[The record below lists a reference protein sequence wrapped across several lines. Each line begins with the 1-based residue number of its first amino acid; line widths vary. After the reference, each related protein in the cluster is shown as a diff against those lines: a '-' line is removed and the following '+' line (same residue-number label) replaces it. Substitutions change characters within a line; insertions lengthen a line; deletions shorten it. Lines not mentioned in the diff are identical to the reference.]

1 MSRASK
7 TRSFTNDPPTKE
19 DLVANDRKTVLV
31 IDDSSLVRL
40 YYRSILEN
48 AGYHVEEAL
57 NGLEA
62 LEKLPTTPADV
73 LIVDINMPTMD
84 GLTFLTELRRKE
96 LPLSGIPALITSSE
110 SSEQDFASAQ
120 LAGANHYLVKP
131 LEEDTLLEFTALL
144 TGTHH
149 G

>member
-1 MSRASK
+1 MANDSK
-7 TRSFTNDPPTKE
+7 TI
-19 DLVANDRKTVLV
+19 LV

-40 YYRSILEN
+40 YYRGILET

-62 LEKLPTTPADV
+62 LEKLLSIAAHL

-84 GLTFLTELRRKE
+84 GLTFLSELRQKE
-96 LPLSGIPALITSSE
+96 LPLAGIPALIISSE
-110 SSEQDFASAQ
+110 SKPQDFAAAQ
-120 LAGANHYLVKP
+120 LAGANYYLVKP
-131 LEEDTLLEFTALL
+131 LEDKTLLDFAALL
-144 TGTHH
+144 TGVRH

>member
-1 MSRASK
+1 
-7 TRSFTNDPPTKE
+7 
-19 DLVANDRKTVLV
+19 VANDSKTILV

-40 YYRSILEN
+40 YYRGILET

-62 LEKLPTTPADV
+62 LEKLLSIAAHL

-84 GLTFLTELRRKE
+84 GLTFLSELRQKE
-96 LPLSGIPALITSSE
+96 LPLAGIPALIISSE
-110 SSEQDFASAQ
+110 SKPQDFAAAQ
-120 LAGANHYLVKP
+120 LAGANYYLVKP
-131 LEEDTLLEFTALL
+131 LEDKTLLDFAALL
-144 TGTHH
+144 TGVRH

>member
-1 MSRASK
+1 
-7 TRSFTNDPPTKE
+7 
-19 DLVANDRKTVLV
+19 VANDSKTILV

-40 YYRSILEN
+40 YYRGILET

-62 LEKLPTTPADV
+62 LEKLLSIAAHL

-84 GLTFLTELRRKE
+84 GLTFLSELRQKE
-96 LPLSGIPALITSSE
+96 LPLAGIPALIISSE
-110 SSEQDFASAQ
+110 SKPQDFAAAQ
-120 LAGANHYLVKP
+120 AAPASSSFLRWSDCDFA
-131 LEEDTLLEFTALL
+131 ALL
-144 TGTHH
+144 TGVRH

>member
-1 MSRASK
+1 MANDSK
-7 TRSFTNDPPTKE
+7 TI
-19 DLVANDRKTVLV
+19 LV

-40 YYRSILEN
+40 YYRGILET

-62 LEKLPTTPADV
+62 LEKLLSIAAHL

-84 GLTFLTELRRKE
+84 GLTFLSELRQKE
-96 LPLSGIPALITSSE
+96 LPLAGIPALIISSE
-110 SSEQDFASAQ
+110 SKPQDFAAAQ
-120 LAGANHYLVKP
+120 LAGANYYLVKP
-131 LEEDTLLEFTALL
+131 LENKTLLDFAALL
-144 TGTHH
+144 TGVRH